1 MIGEKMNQLDKIKE
15 NLNKISIKAKSD
27 IKAISET
34 NNLHFLKSKYF
45 GKKSSFNEILKSLNS
60 FDQQAKSEVGKLVN
74 EFKSEIMTLIN
85 EKILKIEAKALEE
98 QLKQN
103 QVDLTLPGTDLAIG
117 YRNPL
122 FLIIDK
128 ITTIFKNLGYQ
139 IISGTEVDN
148 EEYNFNRLNLPKN
161 HPARAMQDT
170 FYLDNSSDEKNK
182 FLLRTH
188 CTNMTAR
195 ILSATNGKVINPLA
209 YISLGNVYRKDD
221 DDATHSHQ
229 FMQVDAFLVAKNISF
244 ANLKW
249 TLNYFCQQLFGAKSK
264 IRLRP
269 SYFPFTEPSAEVD
282 VSCPLCFTR
291 GCSLCKY
298 TGWIEILGSGMIH
311 PNVFQACGIEDETI
325 NGFAFGVGI
334 ERIAMI
340 KYSIDDIRLFY
351 NNDLRFLKQF

>member
-1 MIGEKMNQLDKIKE
+1 MKDIKKIKE
-15 NLNKISIKAKSD
+15 HLKKISSDAKSD
-27 IKAISET
+27 IKEKSDISH
-34 NNLHFLKSKYF
+34 LHFLKSKYL
-45 GKKSSFNEILKSLNS
+45 GKKSNFNDVLKSLNN
-60 FDQQAKSEVGKLVN
+60 FDEESKSEIGKLVN
-74 EFKSEIMTLIN
+74 NFKTEIMTLIN
-85 EKILKIEAKALEE
+85 EKVVKIEQENLEKK
-98 QLKQN
+98 LKEN
-103 QVDLTLPGTDLAIG
+103 KIDLTLPGVAFQVG

-122 FLIIDK
+122 FLVIDE
-128 ITTIFKNLGYQ
+128 ITTIFKNLGYHV
-139 IISGTEVDN
+139 ITGSEIDN
-148 EEYNFNRLNLPKN
+148 EEYNFNRLNLPEN

-170 FYLDNSSDEKNK
+170 FYLNDSHKGKNRM
-182 FLLRTH
+182 LLRTH

-195 ILSATNGKVINPLA
+195 ILSENKGDIKDPLA

-229 FMQVDAFLVAKNISF
+229 FMQMDAFLVGYNVTF

-249 TLNYFCQQLFGAKSK
+249 TLEYFCQQLFGSNSK

-282 VSCPLCFTR
+282 VSCPICSGR
-291 GCSLCKY
+291 GCTLCKH
-298 TGWIEILGSGMIH
+298 TGWIEILGAGMIH
-311 PNVFQACGIEDETI
+311 PNVFHDCGIKDKNIT
-325 NGFAFGVGI
+325 GFAFGVGI

>member
-1 MIGEKMNQLDKIKE
+1 MDQLNQIKE
-15 NLNKISIKAKSD
+15 KLNKISIRAKTD
-27 IKAISET
+27 IKEISET
-34 NNLHFLKSKYF
+34 NDLHFLKSKYF

-60 FDQQAKSEVGKLVN
+60 FDQVTKSEVGKLVN
-74 EFKSEIMTLIN
+74 SFKSEILTLIN
-85 EKILKIEAKALEE
+85 EKILKIESKALTD
-98 QLKQN
+98 QLKGD
-103 QVDLTLPGTDLAIG
+103 QVDLTLPGINLEIG

-122 FLIIDK
+122 FLIIEK

-170 FYLDNSSDEKNK
+170 FYLTDGDGANNK

-195 ILSATNGKVINPLA
+195 ILSGTHGKVDHPLA
-209 YISLGNVYRKDD
+209 YISLGNVYRNDD

-249 TLNYFCQQLFGAKSK
+249 TLKHFCQQLFGVKSK

-282 VSCPLCFTR
+282 VSCPLCVTK

-311 PNVFQACGIEDETI
+311 PNVFQACGISDPAI

-340 KYSIDDIRLFY
+340 KYSINDIRLFY

>member
-1 MIGEKMNQLDKIKE
+1 MKDISKIKE
-15 NLNKISIKAKSD
+15 HLKKISASAKSD
-27 IKAISET
+27 VNKNSEVT
-34 NNLHFLKSKYF
+34 QLHFLKSKYL
-45 GKKSSFNEILKSLNS
+45 GKRSSFNDVLKSLS
-60 FDQQAKSEVGKLVN
+60 DFDSNDKAEIGKLVN
-74 EFKSEIMTLIN
+74 NFKTEIMNLIN
-85 EKILKIEAKALEE
+85 EKIIKIEEDELEK
-98 QLKQN
+98 QLKDSKI
-103 QVDLTLPGTDLAIG
+103 DLTFPGSSLAIG

-122 FLIIDK
+122 FLVIEE

-148 EEYNFNRLNLPKN
+148 EEYNFNRLNLPEN

-170 FYLDNSSDEKNK
+170 FYLNDVHKGKNRM
-182 FLLRTH
+182 LLRTH

-195 ILSATNGKVINPLA
+195 ILSATNGVIKDPLA

-229 FMQVDAFLVAKNISF
+229 FMQMDAFLAGHDVTF

-249 TLNYFCQQLFGAKSK
+249 TLEYFCQQLFGSNSQ

-269 SYFPFTEPSAEVD
+269 SFFPFTEPSAEVD
-282 VSCPLCFTR
+282 VTCPICLSK
-291 GCSLCKY
+291 GCSLCKF

-311 PNVFQACGIEDETI
+311 PNVFRACGIKDSSIT
-325 NGFAFGVGI
+325 GFAFGVGI

-351 NNDLRFLKQF
+351 SNDLRFLKQF

>member
-1 MIGEKMNQLDKIKE
+1 MKDISKIKE
-15 NLNKISIKAKSD
+15 HLTKISGLAKND
-27 IKAISET
+27 VKKNSEI
-34 NNLHFLKSKYF
+34 NHLHFLKSKYL
-45 GKKSSFNEILKSLNS
+45 GKKSEFNEVLKSLND
-60 FDQQAKSEVGKLVN
+60 FDSNEKSKIGQLVN
-74 EFKSEIMTLIN
+74 NFKTEIMNLIN
-85 EKILKIEAKALEE
+85 EKIIKIEHEVLEK
-98 QLKQN
+98 QLKESQI
-103 QVDLTLPGTDLAIG
+103 DLTLPGVAFAVG

-122 FLIIDK
+122 FLVIEE

-148 EEYNFNRLNLPKN
+148 EEYNFNRLNLPEN

-170 FYLDNSSDEKNK
+170 FYLNDFHKGKNRM
-182 FLLRTH
+182 LLRTH

-195 ILSATNGKVINPLA
+195 ILSASKEEINEPLA

-229 FMQVDAFLVAKNISF
+229 FMQMDGFLVAHNVSF

-249 TLNYFCQQLFGAKSK
+249 TLEYFCQKFFGPKTE

-282 VSCPLCFTR
+282 VTCPICLNK

-298 TGWIEILGSGMIH
+298 TGWIEILGAGMIH
-311 PNVFQACGIEDETI
+311 PNVFRACGIKDSSIT
-325 NGFAFGVGI
+325 GFAFGVGI
-334 ERIAMI
+334 ERLAMI